1 MLFLLLLNLGV
12 KGSMHPGYEL
22 IGLAASLGLS
32 LLLDALV
39 ELLPKYMSPIVQV
52 IMVFIIIMTS
62 ATIVFI
68 HLLLSLVQ
76 VILSA
81 SHTHIL

>member
-1 MLFLLLLNLGV
+1 MLFLLLLNLWV
-12 KGSMHPGYEL
+12 KGCMHPSHEL
-22 IGLAASLGLS
+22 IGLTASLGLS
-32 LLLDALV
+32 LLLDTLV
-39 ELLPKYMSPIVQV
+39 ELLSKYMSPIIQV

-68 HLLLSLVQ
+68 HLLLSFVQ

>member
-12 KGSMHPGYEL
+12 KGSMHPGHEL

-39 ELLPKYMSPIVQV
+39 ELLTKYMSPIVQV
-52 IMVFIIIMTS
+52 IMIFIIIMTT
-62 ATIVFI
+62 AAIVFI

-76 VILSA
+76 VVLSA
-81 SHTHIL
+81 SYTHIL

>member
-1 MLFLLLLNLGV
+1 MLFLLLLNLRV
-12 KGSMHPGYEL
+12 KGCMHPGHEL
-22 IGLAASLGLS
+22 IGLTASLGLS
-32 LLLDALV
+32 LLLDTLV

-52 IMVFIIIMTS
+52 IMIVIIIMTT